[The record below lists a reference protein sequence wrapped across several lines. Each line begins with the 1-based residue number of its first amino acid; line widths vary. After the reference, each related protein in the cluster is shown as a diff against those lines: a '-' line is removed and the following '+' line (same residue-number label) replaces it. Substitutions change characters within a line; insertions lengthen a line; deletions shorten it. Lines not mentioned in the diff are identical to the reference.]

1 MCVMLVIRRFSS
13 THCQRQASPEPSLTQ
28 ITDPDKTIS
37 GLQAPLHVV
46 LQRNRAFGMPMDTSI
61 TDGPVINL
69 RVCVF
74 VGVVLAGSVS
84 AASAQDAALGEKV
97 FLKCKACHQIGEGAK
112 NAVGPVLNG
121 IIGRRAGTYQD
132 YSYSDA
138 NKGSGITWDAA
149 TLKDYLKNPRAKIP
163 GTKMIFPGLP
173 KDDDIDNVIA
183 YLKQFG
189 ADGKKS

>member
-1 MCVMLVIRRFSS
+1 VKNLWICIFAAIAFS
-13 THCQRQASPEPSLTQ
+13 
-28 ITDPDKTIS
+28 
-37 GLQAPLHVV
+37 AP
-46 LQRNRAFGMPMDTSI
+46 
-61 TDGPVINL
+61 
-69 RVCVF
+69 
-74 VGVVLAGSVS
+74 VS

-121 IIGRRAGTYQD
+121 IVGRKASSYPD

-138 NKGSGITWDAA
+138 NKNSGLTWDEA
-149 TLKDYLKNPRAKIP
+149 TLKEYLKNPRAKVP

-173 KDDDIDNVIA
+173 KDEDIDNVIA

>member
-1 MCVMLVIRRFSS
+1 VKNLWICIFAAIAFS
-13 THCQRQASPEPSLTQ
+13 
-28 ITDPDKTIS
+28 
-37 GLQAPLHVV
+37 AP
-46 LQRNRAFGMPMDTSI
+46 
-61 TDGPVINL
+61 
-69 RVCVF
+69 
-74 VGVVLAGSVS
+74 VS

-121 IIGRRAGTYQD
+121 IVGRKAGGYPD

-138 NKGSGITWDAA
+138 NKNSGLTWDEA
-149 TLKDYLKNPRAKIP
+149 TLKEYLKNPRAKVP

-173 KDDDIDNVIA
+173 KDEDIDNVIA
-183 YLKQFG
+183 YRKQFG